1 MTHDRLDYR
10 DKMILAPMVKIGTLP
25 FRLLALQYGADIV
38 YTEEIIDKRLL
49 SSERLDNPVLGTV
62 DYIDRRDN
70 SLVFRTCA
78 REKPK
83 LGDVTILDFSYASSV
98 TWTWTTGPL
107 YLYISVM
114 QIGTSDPNRAAAVAR
129 KVEADVSGIDVNM
142 GCPKSFS
149 LKGGMGAALLTQ
161 PDKVRD
167 ILTRMV
173 AAVSIPVTAKIRLLP
188 DMEDT
193 LKLVEV
199 IQETGIAALGV
210 HGRTKVEY

>member
-49 SSERLDNPVLGTV
+49 ASERLDNPVLGTV

-83 LGDVTILDFSYASSV
+83 LGDETILDFSYTSPVS
-98 TWTWTTGPL
+98 WISL
-107 YLYISVM
+107 YLF
-114 QIGTSDPNRAAAVAR
+114 Q
-129 KVEADVSGIDVNM
+129 
-142 GCPKSFS
+142 
-149 LKGGMGAALLTQ
+149 
-161 PDKVRD
+161 
-167 ILTRMV
+167 
-173 AAVSIPVTAKIRLLP
+173 
-188 DMEDT
+188 
-193 LKLVEV
+193 
-199 IQETGIAALGV
+199 
-210 HGRTKVEY
+210 